1 MAGYLKRLAHI
12 TIFRS
17 YATPLCA
24 IEMQRNVLKHLD
36 CAATMGINKGIFTK
50 LMTMLMLS
58 AMGLVGTGFAEDDFR
73 IFVVSPLEGPIS
85 NQQIFL
91 PFTGLARG
99 GRQQVFPGGGE
110 TLPMRSTSPLPL
122 PGGGLGVGGAVPL
135 RSTSPLPLPGGGLGV
150 GGAVPFRS
158 TSPLNLP
165 IGGLRFG
172 GALGLPL

>member
-1 MAGYLKRLAHI
+1 
-12 TIFRS
+12 
-17 YATPLCA
+17 
-24 IEMQRNVLKHLD
+24 
-36 CAATMGINKGIFTK
+36 
-50 LMTMLMLS
+50 MTMLMLS
-58 AMGLVGTGFAEDDFR
+58 AMVLVGTGFAEDNFR

-99 GRQQVFPGGGE
+99 GRQQVFPGGGNKIIYFSLFCFSFKSRKLIELWLGE
-110 TLPMRSTSPLPL
+110 TLPLRSTSPLPL

-165 IGGLRFG
+165 SGGLRFG
-172 GALGLPL
+172 SALGLPL